1 MRSMTCPRKLEL
13 RSRGVV
19 VDGGELL
26 SAEWRQGT
34 LVVEYDRH
42 ACPACSAGPFGSAAE
57 LERHMKD
64 NGEVAS

>member
-1 MRSMTCPRKLEL
+1 MRCPRKLEL
-13 RSRGVV
+13 RSRGAV

-26 SAEWRQGT
+26 SARAIGNV
-34 LVVEYDRH
+34 LVIEYDRH

-64 NGEVAS
+64 ECRSPLH